1 MFSHRGNLTGNRSKS
16 VPKNGRRQVRIEQLE
31 PRAMMA
37 VDAILHWNSILL
49 QAEADDK
56 SNIYGSADAAGPTGA
71 SRAFAIVSVAMFDAM
86 NSIKGQFEPYLIKV
100 AGSQGAN
107 IDAAIGQAA
116 HDTLVSVYPKQA
128 SVFDTDLTD
137 WLGDLPDSAS
147 VRRGIALG
155 KTVAQGCINS
165 RANDGS
171 SAMMSYTPQPPG
183 TLGHHQVDPLHPN
196 QGFLGPDWGDVTPF
210 GMANVNNFNIPAP
223 PALNS
228 QAYTDA
234 YNQVMSLG
242 SANSTTRT
250 QDQTNTGIFWA
261 YDGTPGLG
269 TPPRLYNEIAQTI
282 ANQQHN
288 TEYENAR
295 MFALVNVA
303 MADAGIAC
311 WNMKFTYDF
320 WRPIIA
326 IRGGANDGNPNTAG
340 DPTWTPLGAPASNG
354 AGDGV
359 NFTPPFP
366 SYASGHA
373 TFGGA
378 LFQTLANFYG
388 TDHITFSIS
397 SDEFNG
403 VNKNGDGSARPVI
416 GPRTFTSFSAAAEE
430 NAMSRIYLGI
440 HWIFDATNGIAQ
452 GDKIANFDF
461 NHILQPIK
469 HGMPGGAGDSTL
481 AAYLQTMVT
490 MQFMGQSDHVNR
502 QVVMLQSSDTGKSTV
517 YTATSLAPL
526 FPIPGVPGS
535 LKKHSQVVYSVDHTV
550 APNSAIIDHLL
561 AHS

>member
-1 MFSHRGNLTGNRSKS
+1 MFSHRGNLTRSRSKS
-16 VPKNGRRQVRIEQLE
+16 APKNRRRQVRIEQLE

-37 VDAILHWNSILL
+37 VDAILHWNSIML

-86 NSIKGQFEPYLIKV
+86 NSIKGKYEPYLIKV

-128 SVFDTDLTD
+128 SVFDADLTD
-137 WLGDLPDSAS
+137 WLGDLPDSTS

-155 KTVAQGCINS
+155 KTVAQACMNS
-165 RANDGS
+165 RANDHS
-171 SAMMSYTPQPPG
+171 DAMMNYSPTNPPKP
-183 TLGHHQVDPLHPN
+183 GHHQVDPLHPT
-196 QGFLGPDWGDVTPF
+196 QPFLAPNWGDVTPF
-210 GMANVNNFNIPAP
+210 GMVNVNNFKIPAP

-242 SANSTTRT
+242 AANSTTRT
-250 QDQTNTGIFWA
+250 QEQTNIGLFWA

-269 TPPRLYNEIAQTI
+269 TPPRLYNQIAQTI
-282 ANQQHN
+282 ANQQDN

-295 MFALVNVA
+295 MFALINVA

-311 WNMKFTYDF
+311 WDMKYTYDF
-320 WRPIIA
+320 WRPIVA
-326 IRGGANDGNPNTAG
+326 IRGGATDGNPNTVG
-340 DPTWTPLGAPASNG
+340 DTNWTPLGAPATNG

-378 LFQTLANFYG
+378 VFQTLADFYG
-388 TDHITFSIS
+388 TDHITFSFA
-397 SDEFNG
+397 SDELNG
-403 VNKNGDGSARPVI
+403 INKNGDGSARTAV

-440 HWIFDATNGIAQ
+440 HWIFDATSGIAQ

-461 NHILQPIK
+461 SHILQPIK
-469 HGMPGGAGDSTL
+469 HGMPAGVGNSTL
-481 AAYLQTMVT
+481 VAYLQTMVA
-490 MQFMGQSDHVNR
+490 MQMMGQSDNVNR
-502 QVVMLQSSDTGKSTV
+502 QVVMLTASDRGPGTV

-526 FPIPGVPGS
+526 FPVPGVPAS
-535 LKKHSQVVYSVDHTV
+535 LKKHSQVVYSVNQS
-550 APNSAIIDHLL
+550 AGPNTAIIDHLL
-561 AHS
+561 VQS

>member
-1 MFSHRGNLTGNRSKS
+1 
-16 VPKNGRRQVRIEQLE
+16 
-31 PRAMMA
+31 
-37 VDAILHWNSILL
+37 
-49 QAEADDK
+49 
-56 SNIYGSADAAGPTGA
+56 
-71 SRAFAIVSVAMFDAM
+71 
-86 NSIKGQFEPYLIKV
+86 
-100 AGSQGAN
+100 
-107 IDAAIGQAA
+107 
-116 HDTLVSVYPKQA
+116 
-128 SVFDTDLTD
+128 
-137 WLGDLPDSAS
+137 
-147 VRRGIALG
+147 
-155 KTVAQGCINS
+155 
-165 RANDGS
+165 
-171 SAMMSYTPQPPG
+171 
-183 TLGHHQVDPLHPN
+183 
-196 QGFLGPDWGDVTPF
+196 
-210 GMANVNNFNIPAP
+210 
-223 PALNS
+223 
-228 QAYTDA
+228 
-234 YNQVMSLG
+234 MSLG

-288 TEYENAR
+288 TEYQNAR

-326 IRGGANDGNPNTAG
+326 IRDGANDGNPNTAG
-340 DPTWTPLGAPASNG
+340 DANWTPLGAPASNG

-378 LFQTLANFYG
+378 LFQTLADFYG
-388 TDHITFSIS
+388 TEDITFSIS

-440 HWIFDATNGIAQ
+440 HWIFDATNGVAQ
-452 GDKIANFDF
+452 GDKIANFNF

-481 AAYLQTMVT
+481 AAYLQTMVS
-490 MQFMGQSDHVNR
+490 MQMMGHSDHVNR
-502 QVVMLQSSDTGKSTV
+502 QVVMLHSTDTGHSTV

-526 FPIPGVPGS
+526 FPTPGVPS
-535 LKKHSQVVYSVDHTV
+535 SFKKHGQVIWTATDQSV
-550 APNSAIIDHLL
+550 APNTAIIDHLL
-561 AHS
+561 AQS

>member
-1 MFSHRGNLTGNRSKS
+1 MFSHRGNLTRSRSKS
-16 VPKNGRRQVRIEQLE
+16 APKNSRRQVRIEQLE

-37 VDAILHWNSILL
+37 VDAILHWNSIML

-71 SRAFAIVSVAMFDAM
+71 SRAFAIVSVAMFDAI
-86 NSIKGQFEPYLIKV
+86 NSVLGQYEPYLIKV
-100 AGSQGAN
+100 VGLQKAN
-107 IDAAIGQAA
+107 IDAAVGQAA

-128 SVFDTDLTD
+128 AVFDTDLTD
-137 WLGDLPDSAS
+137 WLAQIPNGPSENM
-147 VRRGIALG
+147 GIALG
-155 KTVAQGCINS
+155 KLVAKACVKS

-171 SAMMSYTPQPPG
+171 NAMMSYTPQPAG

-223 PALNS
+223 PALTS

-288 TEYENAR
+288 TEYQNAR
-295 MFALVNVA
+295 MFALINVA

-326 IRGGANDGNPNTAG
+326 IRDGANDGNPNTAG
-340 DPTWTPLGAPASNG
+340 DPNWTPLGAPASNG

-388 TDHITFSIS
+388 TDNITFSIS

-403 VNKNGDGSARPVI
+403 VNKNGDGSPRPVI
-416 GPRTFTSFSAAAEE
+416 GPRTFTKFSDAAEE

-440 HWIFDATNGIAQ
+440 HWIFDATSGIAQ

-461 NHILQPIK
+461 NHILQPIQ
-469 HGMPGGAGDSTL
+469 HGMPVAVGNSTL

-490 MQFMGQSDHVNR
+490 MQMMGQSDHVNR
-502 QVVMLQSSDTGKSTV
+502 QVVMLSASDRGPSTV

-526 FPIPGVPGS
+526 FPTPGVPGGF
-535 LKKHSQVVYSVDHTV
+535 KKHSQVVWTAADQSV
-550 APNSAIIDHLL
+550 APNTAIIDQLL
-561 AHS
+561 AH